1 VVVKRTLVVVAFLLL
16 AAAPSIASA
25 GKQQSTLLPPEAEA
39 DSPDARDRKPPELHI
54 SVTPAVLTDPNG
66 RLRPIEISGEAE
78 DDGDIE
84 DLYLA
89 SVQSDERGAAGDV
102 AGERIGSFDD
112 RIFLRAERDPRG
124 NGRTYRITYV
134 AVDAAGNRAMDTATV
149 TVPVDES

>member
-1 VVVKRTLVVVAFLLL
+1 VKRTLVVVALLL
-16 AAAPSIASA
+16 LIAAPMALA
-25 GKQQSTLLPPEAEA
+25 GKQQPTASLPSDA
-39 DSPDARDRKPPELHI
+39 DPDGPAARDRKPPELHI
-54 SVTPAVLTDPNG
+54 SVTPSVLTDPNG

-89 SVQSDERGAAGDV
+89 SVQSDERGAAGDI

-112 RIFLRAERDPRG
+112 QIFLRAERDPRG
-124 NGRTYRITYV
+124 NGRTYRITFV

-149 TVPVDES
+149 TVPVE

>member
-1 VVVKRTLVVVAFLLL
+1 MKRTLLIVAFLLL
-16 AAAPSIASA
+16 AAAPPLAA
-25 GKQQSTLLPPEAEA
+25 ADMQQPAVLPA
-39 DSPDARDRKPPELHI
+39 PDADPDTPVVRDRKPPELHI

-89 SVQSDERGAAGDV
+89 SVQSDERGAAGDI

-112 RIFLRAERDPRG
+112 QILLRAERDPRG
-124 NGRTYRITYV
+124 NGRTYRITFV
-134 AVDAAGNRAMDTATV
+134 AVDAAGHRAADTATV
-149 TVPVDES
+149 TVPVG